1 MKQVTATKIGNMKDP
16 DPAKRGKVEVL
27 DVPVKPVGDCD
38 VKIKVAYCAICGSD
52 PHVVGGI
59 FGWEPPFGLGHEMSG
74 VIVEVGKTAAAHGWK
89 IGDRVG
95 GNFRNYCGSCYYC
108 TNGLEQFCEHATEE
122 PGMAE
127 YCIWNMRQ
135 PVKVPDDVSLK
146 NACLIEPVSIAVR
159 VMDKTHIKFGQNVL
173 VSGGG
178 PIGLLCL
185 QLINHYG
192 AANLTLLEP
201 NPARREL
208 AKKYGAKFVFDPIK
222 DDIIAE
228 ANKITDGH
236 GYDVL
241 LEVSGIPSAA
251 KTMLDVSA
259 KAARIVYVAQYPR
272 DFNLPLNL
280 YDQLYMKELDIT
292 GTFVSPYAFSRTG
305 QFISRLDLDDLTSQ
319 IFPIDE
325 AEAAFEAH
333 LTGKYPKVLIQCNK
347 DLD

>member
-1 MKQVTATKIGNMKDP
+1 MKQVTAVKVGNMKDP
-16 DPAKRGKVEVL
+16 DPEKRGRVEVT
-27 DVPVKPVGDCD
+27 DVPVKPVGDD
-38 VKIKVAYCAICGSD
+38 EVKVKVAYCAICGSD

-59 FGWEPPFGLGHEMSG
+59 FGWEPPFGMGHELSG
-74 VIVEVGKTAAAHGWK
+74 VIEEVGKTAADHGWK
-89 IGDRVG
+89 VGDRVG

-108 TNGLEQFCEHATEE
+108 TNQLEQFCEHATEE

-127 YCIWNMRQ
+127 YVVWNMRQ

-146 NACLIEPVSIAVR
+146 TACMIEPVSVAVR
-159 VMDKTHIKFGQNVL
+159 VMDKTNIKIGQNVV

-185 QLINHYG
+185 QLISLYG

-208 AKKYGAKFVFDPIK
+208 ALKYGAKYVFDPTK
-222 DDIIAE
+222 DDIKNE
-228 ANKITDGH
+228 TLKITDGR
-236 GYDVL
+236 GFDVC

-251 KTMLDVSA
+251 ETLLDISA
-259 KAARIVYVAQYPR
+259 KGARVVYVAQYPR
-272 DFNLPLNL
+272 NFNLPLNL

-292 GTFVSPYAFSRTG
+292 GTFVSPYAFSRTAQIIG
-305 QFISRLDLDDLTSQ
+305 RMQLEELTEQVFFIDDV
-319 IFPIDE
+319 
-325 AEAAFEAH
+325 EAAFEAH
-333 LTGKYPKVLIQCNK
+333 LSGKYPKILVQCNA